1 MDKETFL
8 NRMASEAIAYAKGE
22 ALQLESDNTIEQ
34 TTFQD
39 YMEGASEMYDILVQ
53 YLNYDN

>member
-8 NRMASEAIAYAKGE
+8 NRMASEAIAYAEGE
-22 ALQLESDNTIEQ
+22 ASQLESDSTFEQ